1 MKINNPRNVSFGD
14 YFFVTIRIGTSKVE
28 ALIISTDIIP
38 NLSFIAKL
46 YLYLLNSQNL

>member
-14 YFFVTIRIGTSKVE
+14 CFFVIIRIENVNHSTS
-28 ALIISTDIIP
+28 LIYKDNIP
-38 NLSFIAKL
+38 KSLVIPKL